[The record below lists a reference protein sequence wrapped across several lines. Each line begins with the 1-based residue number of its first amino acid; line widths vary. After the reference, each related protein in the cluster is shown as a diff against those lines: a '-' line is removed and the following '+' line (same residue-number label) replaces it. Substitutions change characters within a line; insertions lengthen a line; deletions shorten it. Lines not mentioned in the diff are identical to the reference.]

1 MAYKLN
7 SANGESINIIIVFS
21 VTANQILRIF
31 RSEAE
36 VTQMCTPADDT
47 ILLAGTIVGSINLFD
62 LKDYQTSS
70 YRLDE
75 LDYAGLLKSVEPT
88 ADLDN
93 GDTNLE
99 KKLRDLKTKFAIYHP
114 TFSTDGLANYFHFSP
129 IRRLVFVT
137 KFGGSAA

>member
-1 MAYKLN
+1 
-7 SANGESINIIIVFS
+7 
-21 VTANQILRIF
+21 
-31 RSEAE
+31 
-36 VTQMCTPADDT
+36 MCTPADDS

-75 LDYAGLLKSVEPT
+75 LDYNSLLKAVEPN
-88 ADLDN
+88 AEAEN
-93 GDTNLE
+93 GDTNIE
-99 KKLRDLKTKFAIYHP
+99 KRLRDLRTRYSIHHP

-137 KFGGSAA
+137 KYGGSAA